1 MTKLWRKLV
10 ALVARFTNWLSPSLW
25 RWLQVQELR
34 FLMWRRPD
42 IIEQEIKSNAAE
54 MARGSHRPD
63 LQEHFEKMGRL
74 GTEAA
79 THLKKYKWILR
90 SLPRPDTKQD
100 FSTVRQP
107 NKKPT
112 LHALQQAVDADRQAD
127 RDRKHKQQD

>member
-1 MTKLWRKLV
+1 MTKLWRKFV

-63 LQEHFEKMGRL
+63 LQEHFEKMGRHGFYVHFL
-74 GTEAA
+74 A
-79 THLKKYKWILR
+79 LIQNR
-90 SLPRPDTKQD
+90 ISLLSVSPIKSRLFTLCSKQ
-100 FSTVRQP
+100 
-107 NKKPT
+107 
-112 LHALQQAVDADRQAD
+112 
-127 RDRKHKQQD
+127 